1 MLIIRTLTLIV
12 SDITKPLSKNCFIIQ
27 CNCFII
33 QNEIMTKAPSHGT
46 QFEIDLGV
54 IHCKQPSAKL
64 IIW

>member
-12 SDITKPLSKNCFIIQ
+12 SVITKPLSNNCFIIQ

-54 IHCKQPSAKL
+54 SAAKL

>member
-12 SDITKPLSKNCFIIQ
+12 SVITKPLSS
-27 CNCFII
+27 NCFII